1 MGRHGKGW
9 GPGLSVKLKLTSSEG
24 IPSFLW
30 SFPSKQCSKGTFL
43 TNGHA
48 TETHT
53 RGPSD
58 LSVTDNN
65 RPGHF
70 MTLGNQ
76 LSLSISH
83 FLYL

>member
-1 MGRHGKGW
+1 MGMGKDGE
-9 GPGLSVKLKLTSSEG
+9 GGVSVELKLTSSAG
-24 IPSFLW
+24 ILSFLW
-30 SFPSKQCSKGTFL
+30 SFACKQCSKGTFL
-43 TNGHA
+43 TNGQA

-53 RGPSD
+53 RGLSD
-58 LSVTDNN
+58 LRVTDNN

-70 MTLGNQ
+70 LTLGNQ

>member
-1 MGRHGKGW
+1 MGGHGKGW
-9 GPGLSVKLKLTSSEG
+9 GGGAVSVELKLTSSAG

-30 SFPSKQCSKGTFL
+30 SFPCKQCSKGTFL

-65 RPGHF
+65 RPLHD
-70 MTLGNQ
+70 LGQ
-76 LSLSISH
+76 ST
-83 FLYL
+83 